1 MCVCFSIHH
10 PQKIFVV
17 PYTRI
22 FICTVFA
29 FLSGIPLAGMAHEG
43 HEHGDSDASKESSA
57 EFDPTAP
64 TNKFQV
70 NGKTYRWEH
79 RPELGKQSKAMIDAA
94 KGGLHNNADRDLL
107 TGEIVTAVAKHGLV
121 TLDPELKEWTLVEGQ
136 DPAFAAGM
144 NAHGTD
150 CFVLDGESYWAFAS
164 TNTQEV
170 FVTKRGEVLAKL
182 TQPKGDEFDNPTVNE
197 YFKSGGRF
205 TPCDVVF
212 LPDAKRLVVVIGY
225 APGDFALSAELVDGQ
240 WKWNGPAWGGREGSG
255 GMLNTGHGVQVATE
269 NGKEIVE
276 IASRSHGRIFAFTPG
291 GAQLRT
297 PGAGKEYYIQ
307 LPKGSNPCNI
317 SSFGDS
323 MFLPLLNALP
333 TTNGSAPVLVMDNG
347 KPSGAL
353 VPATYE
359 TLQLMQHMHGFCPV
373 EIDGKLYGVVLSWRR
388 ASENSNGQPN
398 DGQIAVFEAVQ
409 E

>member
-1 MCVCFSIHH
+1 
-10 PQKIFVV
+10 
-17 PYTRI
+17 
-22 FICTVFA
+22 
-29 FLSGIPLAGMAHEG
+29 MAHEG
-43 HEHGDSDASKESSA
+43 HEHGDSDASKESTA
-57 EFDPTAP
+57 KFDPTAP

-79 RPELGKQSKAMIDAA
+79 RPELGKQSEAMINAA

-107 TGEIVTAVAKHGLV
+107 TGEVVTAVAKHGLV
-121 TLDPELKEWTLVEGQ
+121 KLDSELKEWTLVEDQ
-136 DPAFAAGM
+136 DPVFAAGM

-182 TQPKGDEFDNPTVNE
+182 TQPKGDEFDNPTVNQ

-225 APGDFALSAELVDGQ
+225 APGDFALSAELVDGE
-240 WKWNGPAWGGREGSG
+240 WKWG
-255 GMLNTGHGVQVATE
+255 
-269 NGKEIVE
+269 
-276 IASRSHGRIFAFTPG
+276 ASRSHGRIFSFTPG

-297 PGAGKEYYIQ
+297 PGAEKEYYIQ

-317 SSFGDS
+317 SSIGDS

-333 TTNGSAPVLVMDNG
+333 TTNESAPVLVMENG
-347 KPSGAL
+347 KPAGAL

-359 TLQLMQHMHGFCPV
+359 SLQLMQHMHGFCPV

-388 ASENSNGQPN
+388 ASENSNGKPN
-398 DGQIAVFEAVQ
+398 DGQIAIFEAVQ